1 MTDSVGFLYWD
12 CAYWTADPMNDL
24 TPLVGA
30 TSHGDGVL
38 LYSGAQLGLYEPISS
53 LRLENIRNGIQD
65 YQLLTMLEDAA
76 GEAASD
82 EMVAMVT
89 TDIVTYTSND
99 DYLKAVRV
107 QLFEKVAEA
116 IR

>member
-12 CAYWTADPMNDL
+12 AAYWTADPMNDL

-30 TSHGDGVL
+30 ASHGDGVL
-38 LYSGAQLGLYEPISS
+38 LYSGAAIGSYEPISS
-53 LRLENIRNGIQD
+53 HRLENIRMGIQD
-65 YQLLTMLEDAA
+65 YQLLTMLEELVGA
-76 GEAASD
+76 EAAD

-89 TDIVTYTSND
+89 TDVVTYTSDD

-107 QLFEKVAEA
+107 LLLEKVAEA
-116 IR
+116 LN